1 MRLRSAALDPQQA
14 AEGLAAALAQI
25 RQTLLRAHANRPDD
39 DPLTERLL
47 EAVEQ
52 QAERLGQEIEQAL
65 RDLDRPA
72 AEGDPP

>member
-25 RQTLLRAHANRPDD
+25 RQTLLRARASRPDD

-65 RDLDRPA
+65 RDLDRPP

>member
-1 MRLRSAALDPQQA
+1 VRLRSAALDPQQA
-14 AEGLAAALAQI
+14 AEGLAVSLAQI
-25 RQTLLRAHANRPDD
+25 RQTLQRARASRPDD

-65 RDLDRPA
+65 RDLDRPP